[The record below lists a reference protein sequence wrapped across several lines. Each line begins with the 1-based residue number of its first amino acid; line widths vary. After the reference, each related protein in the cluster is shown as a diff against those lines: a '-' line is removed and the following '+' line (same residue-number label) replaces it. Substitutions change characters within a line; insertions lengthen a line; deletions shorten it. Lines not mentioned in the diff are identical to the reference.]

1 MCLVS
6 ATTISITI
14 VVVVLL
20 LMLLPLPLLFIIIKL
35 VSEATLHR
43 GDSLLG
49 RVLELLCQHF
59 GVVLNLLA
67 QSLGLTFGGLSEL
80 GLLPGEELLLVL
92 DRFLE
97 GLHGI
102 AFFLVSGARG
112 VAVRS
117 ARGRRQ
123 C

>member
-6 ATTISITI
+6 ATTTSMTI

-20 LMLLPLPLLFIIIKL
+20 LMWLLLPLLFIIIKL

-49 RVLELLCQHF
+49 RVLELLGQHF

-67 QSLGLTFGGLSEL
+67 QSLGLTFGGHGEL
-80 GLLPGEELLLVL
+80 GLLPSEELLLVL

-97 GLHGI
+97 GLDGI
-102 AFFLVSGARG
+102 ALLLVGGARG
-112 VAVRS
+112 VTVRS
-117 ARGRRQ
+117 ARGRR
-123 C
+123 